1 MQLLQ
6 ADGNDD
12 GPQLARAHRHCR
24 PTAQRNRLPDHAFD
38 CSGPPIVPATSRELS
53 VSRPPLDASDDAL
66 ATGHRGLLDPLT
78 YQHRPAM
85 LAPQNLQSRILG
97 AGPVGLGK
105 MLELGII
112 LSESCPS

>member
-1 MQLLQ
+1 
-6 ADGNDD
+6 
-12 GPQLARAHRHCR
+12 
-24 PTAQRNRLPDHAFD
+24 
-38 CSGPPIVPATSRELS
+38 
-53 VSRPPLDASDDAL
+53 
-66 ATGHRGLLDPLT
+66 
-78 YQHRPAM
+78 M